1 MTILCYGEIG
11 LDIYLKLDRLPTREH
26 SASSQDEFENVGGA
40 AANCALWLANW
51 GLPTRL
57 AGHDLGNDRA
67 GDAVRAVFRSAPPL
81 DTRFVATHKGYRTP
95 RCSCL
100 VTPDGERSFIGHW
113 PDDMRMAPPSDE
125 MLRGVGWLNLDM
137 SGPLPMRLQA
147 AQMAADRGIRVLS
160 NDVYQPDDP
169 ILPLLDILVLSAAII
184 RTREP
189 EGDPLRLAPRLQ
201 AAGDCD
207 VIITDAAEE
216 VTVLPRAGEPS
227 RIRPPAVDAIDTT
240 GAGDIFKSG
249 LLYGLLQ
256 GLPLREAARWGAA
269 AGSLMC
275 QVAGVTQTLAPLDDV
290 RRLLAAMD

>member
-1 MTILCYGEIG
+1 M
-11 LDIYLKLDRLPTREH
+11 
-26 SASSQDEFENVGGA
+26 
-40 AANCALWLANW
+40 
-51 GLPTRL
+51 
-57 AGHDLGNDRA
+57 
-67 GDAVRAVFRSAPPL
+67 FRSARPL